1 MATQTRPYI
10 APDVYLALERAA
22 PHKSEYHDGEIVAM
36 AGASRRHN
44 LIVAN
49 LVRLLGNA
57 LLDRDCNVYPSDLR
71 VRTAKGDLYTYPD
84 VTITCGEERFEDGHA
99 DTLLTPLLLIE
110 VLSESTEGY
119 DRGKKFEHYQ
129 RISSLKEYMLVAQ
142 DRCRAEQFVRQQD
155 GRWIY
160 SEAHRQEDVILLSSI
175 ACDVALKEVYAKV
188 RLEEASR

>member
-1 MATQTRPYI
+1 MATQTRSYV

-22 PHKSEYHDGEIVAM
+22 PYKSEYHHGEIVAM

-44 LIVAN
+44 LLVAS

-71 VRTAKGDLYTYPD
+71 VRTSEGALYSYPD
-84 VTITCGEERFEDGHA
+84 VTVTCGEEQFEDEHA
-99 DTLLTPLLLIE
+99 DTLLTPLLLLE
-110 VLSESTEGY
+110 VLSESTEAY

-129 RISSLKEYMLVAQ
+129 RIPSLMEYVLVAQ
-142 DRCRAEQFVRQQD
+142 DRCRVEQFVRQDD

-160 SEAHRQEDVILLSSI
+160 YEVHRRDGMISLPSI
-175 ACDVALKEVYAKV
+175 GCDLPLAEVYAKV
-188 RLEEASR
+188 KLEEARR